1 MKRLPF
7 IIFFI
12 TIMGCTHFTSTLR
25 PYTLDIIDAPIDI
38 VWENTLQ
45 ILPSKTIT
53 LKEVK
58 KLDYLIV
65 AKKLIS
71 FKNLWG
77 GEITIRLTAKG
88 EEQTIMYFE
97 AEGRIRLLDLG
108 HEERMIKNVFDRIK
122 RASESSISIEQK

>member
-7 IIFFI
+7 LVIFI
-12 TIMGCTHFTSTLR
+12 AIMGCTHFTSTLR
-25 PYTLDIIDAPIDI
+25 PYTLDIIYAPVDI

-45 ILPSKTIT
+45 ILPRTTIT

-58 KLDYLIV
+58 RFDYLIV

-71 FKNLWG
+71 FDNLWG

-108 HEERMIKNVFDRIK
+108 HEEHMIRNIFYQIK